1 MLCSMVSTAK
11 KVAAPAKPVKRTLLQ
26 RIVFKL
32 FGEPIPDPHLQYIL
46 EHPVT
51 ERLPGLNRREFKRVK

>member
-1 MLCSMVSTAK
+1 MVSPAK

-46 EHPVT
+46 EHPDE
-51 ERLPGLNRREFKRVK
+51 ERLPGLNQTELKRLK